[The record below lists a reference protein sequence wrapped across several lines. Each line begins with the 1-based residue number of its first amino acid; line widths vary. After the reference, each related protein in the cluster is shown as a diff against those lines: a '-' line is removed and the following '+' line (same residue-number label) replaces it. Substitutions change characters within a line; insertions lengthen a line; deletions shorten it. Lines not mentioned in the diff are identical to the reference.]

1 MTASMQIVS
10 INGFEYADGIEFP
23 SLIED
28 SKKVNI
34 VRDNSVSSGIIKTN
48 DSPFTKGMLA
58 RFFTHKPTHCEGL
71 WTQIA
76 MSPTTLSYS
85 VTAFAA
91 TPAVL
96 SIGTLAMLM
105 PYADS
110 M

>member
-1 MTASMQIVS
+1 MLIDEVDVGARVELDNLVVGNASCLDSLNANSLNQWFRICRWHR
-10 INGFEYADGIEFP
+10 IP
-23 SLIED
+23 LLIED

-76 MSPTTLSYS
+76 CRL
-85 VTAFAA
+85 
-91 TPAVL
+91 L
-96 SIGTLAMLM
+96 H
-105 PYADS
+105 
-110 M
+110 